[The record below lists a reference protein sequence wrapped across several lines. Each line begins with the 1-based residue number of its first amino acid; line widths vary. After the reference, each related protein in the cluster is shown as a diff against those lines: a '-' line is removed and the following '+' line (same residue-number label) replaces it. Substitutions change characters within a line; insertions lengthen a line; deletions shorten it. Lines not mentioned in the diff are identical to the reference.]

1 MEEAQLLAELEDG
14 LIALVKTA
22 PLGQK
27 LATVAGLPDLDSAS
41 LVKRMAAEAPAVYVA
56 PMDFSVADGYAD
68 ARFGIACVARNSRGQ
83 EAARKGD
90 GKAIG
95 LAQIIDSVL
104 ALMDG
109 GKADGVV
116 FYVTGVSFQ
125 ADEAFYAAGL
135 YVATVA
141 VEARAVELPPAIDET
156 ALTDFE
162 TFRASYDI
170 EPHESATEHAKW
182 AGDPPDHTTSAPDLS
197 ETVTLQP

>member
-1 MEEAQLLAELEDG
+1 MLAELEDG
-14 LIALVKTA
+14 LVALVKNA
-22 PLGQK
+22 ALGQK
-27 LATVAGLPDLDSAS
+27 LVTVAGLPDLDSAS

-56 PMDFSVADGYAD
+56 PMDFSVADGLAA

-116 FYVTGVSFQ
+116 FYVTGVGFQ

-141 VEARAVELPPAIDET
+141 VEATGVALPPALDEDSL
-156 ALTDFE
+156 ALFK
-162 TFRASYDI
+162 TFHADYDI
-170 EPHESATEHAKW
+170 EPHETAAERGKW
-182 AGDPPDHTTSAPDLS
+182 VGEPPDHSTSAPEVS
-197 ETVTLQP
+197 ETNILQP

>member
-1 MEEAQLLAELEDG
+1 MLAELENG
-14 LIALVKTA
+14 LVALVKNA
-22 PLGQK
+22 ALGQK

-41 LVKRMAAEAPAVYVA
+41 LVKRMASDAPAVYVA
-56 PMDFSVADGYAD
+56 PMDFTVADGSAD
-68 ARFGIACVARNSRGQ
+68 TRFGIACVARNSRGQ

-90 GKAIG
+90 GVMIG
-95 LAQIIDSVL
+95 LTQIVDGVL

-109 GKADGVV
+109 GVADGVV

-141 VEARAVELPPAIDET
+141 IEARGVELPPALDDA
-156 ALTDFE
+156 ALATFQ

-170 EPHESATEHAKW
+170 EPFASAADHVKW
-182 AGDPPDHTTSAPDLS
+182 AGDPPNHTTSAPDVS
-197 ETVTLQP
+197 ETVTVQP